1 MRERNKG
8 EERMGMSMGLYG
20 SCSPGKLALRGVKI
34 DLGELN
40 FVPKSRFE
48 DEIQKSKMKAKTTG
62 YYV

>member
-1 MRERNKG
+1 MVE
-8 EERMGMSMGLYG
+8 
-20 SCSPGKLALRGVKI
+20 SCSPGKLALRGVEI

-48 DEIQKSKMKAKTTG
+48 DEIQKGKMKAKTTG